1 MKNSTNPSAKRS
13 AIKLAIVAAISLLL
27 LIPLSMVMIVIDER
41 DSTKDSVTYDI
52 ARSYADK
59 QTVYAP
65 SLESVIVIKP
75 ATDSTKMVTST
86 VHSECPRL
94 NYNAEVTTDILHRSI
109 YDVIVYNSPI
119 DIRGSIKVNEHAL
132 RALTNT
138 IRFKVS
144 DFKGIANIPQLHL
157 SGETYPMTKRHDEL
171 IAKVKL
177 PDGVK
182 IGDEVEFNIS
192 FNLKGTESLSFQPQ
206 ANLTTLNV
214 SSPYPHPCFMGEF
227 LPTHREVRADGF
239 VAEWQVSSLNVGSI
253 SDMMCVKF
261 VDPANNYQQA
271 MRSAK
276 YGMLIIILVF
286 MASLFVEYFTRR
298 EIAIVQYVIIGV
310 SLVLFYSL
318 LLAFSE
324 IVSFGVAYLIAAVM
338 TIGALILYFRAILKG
353 RSAYLLGGFV
363 ATVYAINYILLQ
375 MESYTL
381 LAGSLVLFA
390 LLCGVMYFTANL
402 NGITKTSKTE

>member
-1 MKNSTNPSAKRS
+1 
-13 AIKLAIVAAISLLL
+13 
-27 LIPLSMVMIVIDER
+27 
-41 DSTKDSVTYDI
+41 
-52 ARSYADK
+52 
-59 QTVYAP
+59 
-65 SLESVIVIKP
+65 
-75 ATDSTKMVTST
+75 
-86 VHSECPRL
+86 
-94 NYNAEVTTDILHRSI
+94 
-109 YDVIVYNSPI
+109 
-119 DIRGSIKVNEHAL
+119 
-132 RALTNT
+132 
-138 IRFKVS
+138 
-144 DFKGIANIPQLHL
+144 
-157 SGETYPMTKRHDEL
+157 
-171 IAKVKL
+171 
-177 PDGVK
+177 
-182 IGDEVEFNIS
+182 
-192 FNLKGTESLSFQPQ
+192 
-206 ANLTTLNV
+206 
-214 SSPYPHPCFMGEF
+214 MGEF

-324 IVSFGVAYLIAAVM
+324 IVSFGMAYLIAAVM
-338 TIGALILYFRAILKG
+338 TIGALMLYFRAILKG
-353 RSAYLLGGFV
+353 RSACLLGGFV

-402 NGITKTSKTE
+402 NGIAKTSKTE